1 MAGITKKNFGE
12 PDNRRAPD
20 KTVVEIVD
28 LVR

>member
-12 PDNRRAPD
+12 PDDRRAPD